1 MYRCLE
7 NLYTVFIPDPDVV
20 ARLREGWLLT
30 AYAMSDELGVLLRL
44 AAGRTLMSHLSQAV
58 NAPARSKQS
67 FLRRVPMGRL
77 LISGRP
83 SCLPTNA

>member
-1 MYRCLE
+1 MAARRLSCLPHRIARPNVYRCLE

-44 AAGRTLMSHLSQAV
+44 AAGRALMSHPVA
-58 NAPARSKQS
+58 
-67 FLRRVPMGRL
+67 GRERT
-77 LISGRP
+77 G
-83 SCLPTNA
+83 